1 MHLWSVPV
9 RASTASTALA
19 ALGALVGA
27 LLGAVPAWAAD
38 EVSYRGTVGTARVGL
53 TIAVPP
59 ANRDGALSGRYFYA
73 RYMKDIPLTGSL
85 KAGKLTLTE
94 PSGGVFALSFVDDA
108 AATKTRPG
116 KPLTFRNSMGLE
128 GSWSGNGKNLPVTL
142 VLASGAQETS
152 PAAAASTA
160 ASASSAS
167 SAASPAARAGL
178 APQVAAGERRYSQV
192 TAESDLAFEARV
204 QAFRNA
210 VINGDRAGATRY
222 VQFPL
227 RVNGNGKSST
237 VASAIQLG
245 SAWDRI
251 ATPAFVEA
259 MKKATP
265 HDLFV
270 SNGLATMGDGIAWF
284 GPKGAVALNLP

>member
-9 RASTASTALA
+9 RASTASSALA
-19 ALGALVGA
+19 ALGALAGA
-27 LLGAVPAWAAD
+27 LLGATPASAAD
-38 EVSYRGTVGTARVGL
+38 ELSYRGTVGTARVGL

-73 RYMKDIPLTGSL
+73 RYMKDIPLIGSL

-94 PSGGVFALSFVDDA
+94 PGGGVFALSFVDDA
-108 AATKTRPG
+108 PATKTRPG
-116 KPLTFRNSMGLE
+116 KPLTFRNSTGLE

-142 VLASGAQETS
+142 VLSSGAQETS
-152 PAAAASTA
+152 AVASTA
-160 ASASSAS
+160 VSAS

-192 TAESDLAFEARV
+192 TTESDLAFEARV

-227 RVNGNGKSST
+227 RVNANGKSST